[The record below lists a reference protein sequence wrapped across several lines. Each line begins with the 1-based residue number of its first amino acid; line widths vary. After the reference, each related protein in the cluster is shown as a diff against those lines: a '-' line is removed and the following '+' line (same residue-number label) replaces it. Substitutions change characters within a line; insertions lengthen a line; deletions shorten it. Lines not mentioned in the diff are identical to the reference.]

1 MTPRAIWK
9 LNNKSLSANFTHQTL
24 PFLSASQRQ
33 NKRRWRHQLSGKS
46 HSVLEALPDPTFS
59 ILHFWSQIEVSS
71 HGWYIP
77 SVTQLIRMTVMVA
90 LSNQLEGEMRNWSRR
105 VSSLDTH
112 GLRRILIQSL
122 LTGWSRGKY
131 LKETWVNCGALMS
144 ISIPGNKQ
152 IIQSNKVFG
161 VSPSC
166 FLWRWTLFLTYPTR
180 ISLLIR
186 TFTIGIVLSGR
197 VLADCHISNSGVK
210 RFSFVISSLS
220 YSNILT
226 NPKLPIFAILCEGI
240 KLDLVLV

>member
-1 MTPRAIWK
+1 M
-9 LNNKSLSANFTHQTL
+9 
-24 PFLSASQRQ
+24 
-33 NKRRWRHQLSGKS
+33 
-46 HSVLEALPDPTFS
+46 
-59 ILHFWSQIEVSS
+59 
-71 HGWYIP
+71 
-77 SVTQLIRMTVMVA
+77 
-90 LSNQLEGEMRNWSRR
+90 
-105 VSSLDTH
+105 
-112 GLRRILIQSL
+112 
-122 LTGWSRGKY
+122 
-131 LKETWVNCGALMS
+131 NCGALMS

-152 IIQSNKVFG
+152 IIQSNKVLG
-161 VSPSC
+161 VSRSC
-166 FLWRWTLFLTYPTR
+166 FLWSCTLFLTYPTR